1 MGIFDKIYNDKEIR
15 DRYLEVEKYEDLNNG
30 RAYHNFS
37 HVNNV
42 VGTVEVLFKDLGY
55 DDEMIER
62 AKIAALLHDTGANIG
77 KDGHAYRSYLYAL
90 EYLKKYNLDSD
101 EDILEAIRIHSNGF
115 DTDNMIALAIILAD
129 KLDVKS
135 NRISDVGRKVIGNRQ
150 YQYVNDIGI
159 NIDNSKLVIDFIIED
174 GVDLIEL
181 EDYYFTTK
189 IFNAIRSFCKRVDL
203 VPVVLINNKKW
214 DKFYEE

>member
-135 NRISDVGRKVIGNRQ
+135 NRISDVGRKVIGNR
-150 YQYVNDIGI
+150 
-159 NIDNSKLVIDFIIED
+159 
-174 GVDLIEL
+174 
-181 EDYYFTTK
+181 
-189 IFNAIRSFCKRVDL
+189 
-203 VPVVLINNKKW
+203 
-214 DKFYEE
+214 